1 MQLHV
6 SVVRFNTKSSV
17 DNEVF
22 MQVQLVLYLIF
33 IL

>member
-6 SVVRFNTKSSV
+6 SVVRFSTKSSV